1 MTPETA
7 LEISRQAIL
16 MVLTVAGPFLA
27 ASMLVGLA
35 VSLVQ
40 AATQVH
46 EATLSFVPKILAIF
60 AMLLGLGGFMIQ
72 ELVEFTARLF
82 AMISVGP

>member
-16 MVLTVAGPFLA
+16 MVLTIAGPLLA

-35 VSLVQ
+35 VSLLQ

-82 AMISVGP
+82 AMISGGP